1 MVRVPW
7 APGGPFFVWRGV
19 TSELPGWLSLT
30 VGCVELVL
38 LGVAVGLS
46 LRVLFWSVPAA
57 EAATLHF
64 SVSLNG
70 FMTLIQFFFWLIN
83 KQSTLVRQQPWA
95 GPRQLVG
102 GGVLV
107 NTAQSPWGGG
117 GPEVTISSAFTS
129 CILAELLA
137 FPFSLNIVFS
147 CFWTRDITCRRPRKY
162 RGDRNPLGTP
172 WGSLG
177 LPSCRGGALS
187 VWLPPPLC

>member
-95 GPRQLVG
+95 GPRQL
-102 GGVLV
+102 
-107 NTAQSPWGGG
+107 AGGG
-117 GPEVTISSAFTS
+117 G
-129 CILAELLA
+129 C
-137 FPFSLNIVFS
+137 
-147 CFWTRDITCRRPRKY
+147 
-162 RGDRNPLGTP
+162 
-172 WGSLG
+172 
-177 LPSCRGGALS
+177 
-187 VWLPPPLC
+187 